1 MENGRP
7 KFIIAIGT
15 SAGGFFALADLIS
28 QLNDDMDA
36 AFFVVMNLSNQGI
49 GDYLVNQ
56 MQKYTSLFCV
66 EVDEPITIMRGTI
79 YFAQPNKHLIIKN
92 NKVKL
97 GCGPQENCWRPSID
111 VLFRSAAV
119 SFDGHTIG
127 IILTGLPDDGASG
140 MEAIKICGGTCI
152 VQDPN
157 EAEYPDMPLSVL
169 KEMEVDYCV
178 PLAEMGAVISDVID
192 NKKVIKTIIPEY
204 LVQEVKISE
213 EGVGSIKE
221 MAELGKSSTLS
232 CPDCG
237 GVLFELNN
245 GSITRYKC
253 HTGHSYSI
261 NDLLE
266 KQNQSL
272 ESTLW
277 IAMRTIEEKKKLLSQ
292 LSEKDVSRGYS
303 RAASNYSEKIN
314 ELDKHIDNLKTVLF
328 ANQDEAKD

>member
-111 VLFRSAAV
+111 VLFRSGAV

-303 RAASNYSEKIN
+303 RTASNYSEKIN